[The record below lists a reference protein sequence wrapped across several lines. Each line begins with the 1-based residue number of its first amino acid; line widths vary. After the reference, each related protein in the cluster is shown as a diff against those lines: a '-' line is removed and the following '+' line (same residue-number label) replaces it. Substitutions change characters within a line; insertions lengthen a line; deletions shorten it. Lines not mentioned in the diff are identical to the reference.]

1 MPIGGKIG
9 VKYSIFHCPCK
20 EKKSHRL
27 VFDGGSSGNY
37 QVELCSKCYE
47 NQDKKFLINE
57 ENIAEIVS
65 HGRESAIS
73 TKE

>member
-1 MPIGGKIG
+1 M
-9 VKYSIFHCPCK
+9 YSYPLFHCSCQ
-20 EKKSHRL
+20 EEKSHRL

-37 QVELCSKCYE
+37 QVELCSKCYPAQ
-47 NQDKKFLINE
+47 NKTFLIKE

-73 TKE
+73 TKEVIDNI